1 MLQYYKIVF
10 KESPDQMELVSY
22 SDSFWSSEWFF
33 FLPIVITKKE
43 PYSVDLYVSANWLN
57 IERVHN

>member
-10 KESPDQMELVSY
+10 KESPDQIEPVSY
-22 SDSFWSSEWFF
+22 SDSFWSSECFF
-33 FLPIVITKKE
+33 SLPIVITKKK